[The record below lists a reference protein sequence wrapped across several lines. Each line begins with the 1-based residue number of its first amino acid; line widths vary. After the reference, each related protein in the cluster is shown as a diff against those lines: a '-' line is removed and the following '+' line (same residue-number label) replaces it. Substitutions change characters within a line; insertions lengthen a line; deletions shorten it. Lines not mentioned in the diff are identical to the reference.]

1 MDPQEP
7 IHGVIG
13 VDRALG
19 LRVTVRE
26 LPLVFCWEATL
37 PTPQILNKKIHL
49 NLNVKFLFFFKCGK
63 QWQRHRSFKFAINEH
78 YVFQGFSMC
87 V

>member
-37 PTPQILNKKIHL
+37 PTPQILKNTKICFSSNVENNGRDIGRL
-49 NLNVKFLFFFKCGK
+49 NLLLMNIMCFRGFQYAYSSFLC
-63 QWQRHRSFKFAINEH
+63 
-78 YVFQGFSMC
+78 C
-87 V
+87 L

>member
-37 PTPQILNKKIHL
+37 PTPQILKKKKKTSKPECEIF
-49 NLNVKFLFFFKCGK
+49 VFLQMWKTM
-63 QWQRHRSFKFAINEH
+63 AET
-78 YVFQGFSMC
+78 
-87 V
+87 